1 MNPRTRSTREPA
13 RERHQAFP
21 HAPTHKA
28 ESIITAPA
36 ARRWQQRTIA
46 IVNRWYD
53 RRMYDPLA
61 EERFAG
67 SDFFN
72 NGYWLPDTRTQK
84 EACENLMQML
94 LAFIPQKTGT
104 ILDVACGLG
113 GTTRFLLRD
122 YPHESVIGINISLKQ
137 LRNCVL
143 NAPGCRFVE
152 MSATEMGF
160 GNSSF
165 DNMICVE
172 AAFHFVTREKFLKEA
187 YRVLKPGGRLA
198 LSDIIAAKPLN
209 ALIGRLPSYRAI
221 HPKEYRDLY
230 FRAGF
235 ERVEI
240 ADASHEC
247 ISGFYRHSLRLLRD
261 KLRRSEIDSMTF
273 RQRRAQILRRE
284 RNGRYYLLV
293 CAQKAAS

>member
-1 MNPRTRSTREPA
+1 M
-13 RERHQAFP
+13 
-21 HAPTHKA
+21 HAPVRKGEPFRA
-28 ESIITAPA
+28 ASAV
-36 ARRWQQRTIA
+36 ARRLQERKARLI
-46 IVNRWYD
+46 NRWYD
-53 RRMYDPLA
+53 GRMYHPLA
-61 EERFAG
+61 EQRYAG

-72 NGYWLPDTRTQK
+72 YGYWLQDTRTQK

-122 YPHESVIGINISLKQ
+122 YPPESVIGINISLKQ

-209 ALIGRLPSYRAI
+209 ALIGRLPSYRTI
-221 HPKEYRDLY
+221 RPREYRDLY

-240 ADASHEC
+240 IDATSEC
-247 ISGFYRHSLRLLRD
+247 ITGFVTHSLRLLRD
-261 KLRRSEIDSMTF
+261 RLRSGEIDLRTF
-273 RQRRAQILRRE
+273 RQGRTKILRKGT
-284 RNGRYYLLV
+284 NGYYLLV
-293 CAQKAAS
+293 YAQKGES